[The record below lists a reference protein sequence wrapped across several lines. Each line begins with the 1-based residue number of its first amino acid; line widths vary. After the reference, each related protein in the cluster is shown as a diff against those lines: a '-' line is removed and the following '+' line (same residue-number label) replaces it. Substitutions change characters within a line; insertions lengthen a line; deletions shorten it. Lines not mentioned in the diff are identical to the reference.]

1 MYPIFYLAIIGAGCR
16 VIGGNPGHTVF
27 EIRQTLAVCN
37 VKLVITE
44 PQLLDKVREAAK
56 ECTECPLIHTYGD
69 TILSSEK
76 ASDSCNDLMQH
87 GEQDWMTL
95 TEEEAREEEVA
106 YFATSGT
113 TGSPKYAAIS
123 HAYFVHGGANIEKD
137 ASKKPY
143 PIRRLV
149 SLPLMHAFAAPLVI
163 VGALR
168 CGTPTYL
175 MSRFSPQAFLQALE
189 RFDIT
194 EMPVV
199 PSMLSTLLSYP
210 GFDANKLSS
219 MREVMSAGAPLSQS
233 LEIRFESILPQNA
246 RLIQLYGLTEA
257 GWIASLPFG
266 DSKIVEKHIS
276 PPPSVSMLHQDQ
288 PGSDSEESRDSGSG
302 SSTPETPITPAT
314 DFLST
319 STPSVGLPLPGYAV
333 ALLDADTNQV
343 LTSPMTLG
351 EILVEAPHPF
361 LRYVDAPEATR
372 AAFIEIPRSKPNEQK
387 SRRMVRSGDIAYFD
401 YEGKLYIVDRLK
413 DLIKV
418 RGWQVSPAEIESVL
432 LHHPGVADT
441 AVVGLPDLDGVSG
454 ELPHAFVVKAGSHS
468 SDKGVSEEDLKQ
480 WVREKLASYKALAT
494 VRFIDNVPRNPAG
507 KILRRLLQGSCSDNI
522 NQAVP
527 ISGKGI
533 GWSSAP

>member
-27 EIRQTLAVCN
+27 EIRQAFAVCN

-44 PQLLDKVREAAK
+44 PQLLDKVQEAAK
-56 ECTECPLIHTYGD
+56 ECTECPLIHTYGN

-76 ASDSCNDLMQH
+76 GINSCSDLMRH
-87 GEQDWMTL
+87 GEQSWITL
-95 TEEEAREEEVA
+95 TEEEARKEEAA

-113 TGSPKYAAIS
+113 TGSPKYAVVS
-123 HAYFVHGGANIEKD
+123 HAYFVHGGTNIEKD

-175 MSRFSPQAFLQALE
+175 ATRFSPEQFLQAL
-189 RFDIT
+189 RKFDIT

-210 GFDANKLSS
+210 GFDADKLSC

-233 LEIRFESILPQNA
+233 LAIRFESILPRNA

-257 GWIASLPFG
+257 GWIASLPFEE
-266 DSKIVEKHIS
+266 DLKIVEKHVS
-276 PPPSVSMLHQDQ
+276 LPPASMLHQDQ
-288 PGSDSEESRDSGSG
+288 SESDSEESGESASGSC
-302 SSTPETPITPAT
+302 TPETPMTSAT
-314 DFLST
+314 EFLST
-319 STPSVGLPLPGYAV
+319 SAPSVGIPLPGYAM
-333 ALLDADTNQV
+333 ALLDPDTNQV

-361 LRYVDAPEATR
+361 LAYVNAPEATK
-372 AAFIEIPRSKPNEQK
+372 AAFIDLPRSKPIESK

-401 YEGKLYIVDRLK
+401 YEGKFYVVDRLK

-454 ELPHAFVVKAGSHS
+454 ELPHAFVVKAGSQPT
-468 SDKGVSEEDLKQ
+468 DEGVTEEDLKQ
-480 WVREKLASYKALAT
+480 WVREKLAAYKALAT
-494 VRFIDNVPRNPAG
+494 VRFVDHVPRNPAG
-507 KILRRLLQGSCSDNI
+507 KILRRLLQGSFSDTVY
-522 NQAVP
+522 QAVP

-533 GWSSAP
+533 GCSSES